1 MKIQDSVALVTG
13 ANRGLGLT
21 FAKALLAGGA
31 GKVYA
36 AARDPASVKLAGVQP
51 IQLDVTK
58 PAEIDDAARHLG
70 DVTLLVN
77 NAGVLRGSG
86 FLASGGVEAI

>member
-31 GKVYA
+31 RKVYA

-70 DVTLLVN
+70 DVTLSWMGCTPASLTD
-77 NAGVLRGSG
+77 AGSR
-86 FLASGGVEAI
+86 AAA